1 MAQLIR
7 HRFRRRLRLFQ
18 LRGTV
23 ADAQADP
30 QLLSPQQPFPLQGR
44 GLIIRH
50 FRRRRRRRRRR
61 RCCRGSAAGLPRLLP
76 HLQPELFS
84 SSGIT
89 PA

>member
-61 RCCRGSAAGLPRLLP
+61 PAAAAAAGLPRIVP